1 MGLRDKKRNQR
12 RVLSRRSAGPKT
24 GEGKDFLVRARLLA
38 LEPNRTQHKGKHP
51 HIRFVLVPDAVL

>member
-24 GEGKDFLVRARLLA
+24 GEGKDFLVRAFPSNQIETNKEKNQSFWVSVADVLL
-38 LEPNRTQHKGKHP
+38 
-51 HIRFVLVPDAVL
+51 